1 VTTEERAAEALEHAQ
16 AAALELIAA
25 LRSALDVAEEL
36 VRDPAPLVAAV
47 ASAGEALGPLLDGLA
62 PLIARGR
69 EAASGRPAA
78 TDGPEGPTRRPR
90 VQHIR
95 VS

>member
-1 VTTEERAAEALEHAQ
+1 MTNEERAAEAVEHLQ

-25 LRSALDVAEEL
+25 MRAALDVAEDL
-36 VRDPAPLVAAV
+36 VEHPDAVLALLGDLAAPFVSRAKAGRDDEAPEV
-47 ASAGEALGPLLDGLA
+47 
-62 PLIARGR
+62 
-69 EAASGRPAA
+69 
-78 TDGPEGPTRRPR
+78 PR